1 MFKGEHIYLRPIERE
16 DATKVVIW
24 ENDVNN
30 WRVTETEAP
39 YSHSLILDHIESS
52 LNFRQSG
59 VLRLLICLNET
70 EEPIGIVDLYEA
82 NFKHDRANVGILI
95 GNYSEREKGY
105 ASEALEILKEYAVK
119 ILAFHNLTASILDDN
134 KASIRLFEKAG
145 FELIGIR
152 KGWFKYKN
160 ERVDE
165 RIYQLCLEEEKM

>member
-1 MFKGEHIYLRPIERE
+1 MFKGDHIYLRPIERE

-30 WRVTETEAP
+30 WRVTDTEAP

-70 EEPIGIVDLYEA
+70 EEPIGIIDLYDV
-82 NFKHDRANVGILI
+82 NFKHDRASVGILI

-119 ILAFHNLTASILDDN
+119 VLAFHNLTASILVDN
-134 KASIRLFEKAG
+134 ISSIRLFEKAG
-145 FELIGIR
+145 FQLIGVR
-152 KGWFKYKN
+152 KEWFKEKN
-160 ERVDE
+160 NRVDE
-165 RIYQLCLEEEKM
+165 RIYQLCLGEEKV